1 MDFFQSIDIY
11 CERKSLI
18 FWSEPINALTNFF
31 FIIIGFHL
39 FIKTF
44 QDKLCKL
51 LSLELVLIGIC
62 SFFFHTFAN
71 ITSAILDTFS
81 IILFG
86 LTYLFAANIRF
97 LNFSYV
103 LSTFSIIT
111 FIPYSFVVTFS
122 IQFFIEPTNGSAFY
136 FSYILLFLIYSIVLI
151 KKNSYVSKNL
161 FLCFLILLISIIL
174 RSFDQK
180 FCSNI
185 SIGTH
190 FLWHILNSI
199 VLGISIITINTKQK
213 TNKKLSFFA
222 IFKNK

>member
-97 LNFSYV
+97 LNFSYI
-103 LSTFSIIT
+103 LATFSIIT

-122 IQFFIEPTNGSAFY
+122 IQFFIEPTNGSAFFFPISYY
-136 FSYILLFLIYSIVLI
+136 FWFIQ
-151 KKNSYVSKNL
+151 
-161 FLCFLILLISIIL
+161 
-174 RSFDQK
+174 SF
-180 FCSNI
+180 
-185 SIGTH
+185 
-190 FLWHILNSI
+190 
-199 VLGISIITINTKQK
+199 
-213 TNKKLSFFA
+213 
-222 IFKNK
+222 